1 MPHTENGT
9 ASLALP
15 STKTDITSLEAEIS
29 AISQDEVL
37 AATVN
42 ISGGAS
48 LMLIVTGQSRL
59 ARPRTCRHSRNRRAG
74 RRAIRKRRSEE
85 HTSELQSLMRTPYA
99 VFCLKKKT
107 KQKAN

>member
-59 ARPRTCRHSRNRRAG
+59 ARPRTCRHSRERRAG
-74 RRAIRKRRSEE
+74 RRAIRQRSMPPQGTMRQPYCPGQRRQSVGYGKRV
-85 HTSELQSLMRTPYA
+85 Y
-99 VFCLKKKT
+99 
-107 KQKAN
+107 

>member
-59 ARPRTCRHSRNRRAG
+59 ARPRTCRHSR
-74 RRAIRKRRSEE
+74 SEE

-99 VFCLKKKT
+99 VFCSIKKT
-107 KQKAN
+107 NYHNSVTNRNRTVPM

>member
-1 MPHTENGT
+1 MSHTENGT

-59 ARPRTCRHSRNRRAG
+59 ARPRTCRH
-74 RRAIRKRRSEE
+74 RSEE
-85 HTSELQSLMRTPYA
+85 HTSELQSLMRISYA
-99 VFCLKKKT
+99 VFCLKQKKRKNHT
-107 KQKAN
+107 PSP